1 MEQINT
7 DLKKLNIKKFEG
19 YYVHD
24 IKDALKYGTDLYL
37 IFKKLKRKGL
47 IKHIGLSFY
56 DITKEIVALK
66 KFKPDIVQ
74 LPYNLML
81 FKSRYEK
88 YIENLNKKGIK
99 VYARSIFL
107 KGMIL
112 KKWNKIPKNFSSIKL
127 NIKLL
132 EDKYGIYNERKK
144 IELTI
149 NEIKKK

>member
-112 KKWNKIPKNFSSIKL
+112 KNGIKFRKIFHPL
-127 NIKLL
+127 N
-132 EDKYGIYNERKK
+132 
-144 IELTI
+144 
-149 NEIKKK
+149 